1 MSKTFILETGGI
13 VYMIARQR
21 EIKATV
27 ADNATWRDVVFALA
41 QAAPALV
48 GDVIAKDRR
57 SLVGDFLI
65 NVGGTQTIQD
75 LDTAIG
81 PLEDNTH
88 FVLLSDLC

>member
-1 MSKTFILETGGI
+1 MSKTLILETSGV
-13 VYMIARQR
+13 VYTIARQR
-21 EIKATV
+21 EVRVTV

-57 SLVGDFLI
+57 SLLGDFLI
-65 NVGGTQTIQD
+65 NVGGAQTISD

-81 PLEDNTH
+81 PVEDNTRL
-88 FVLLSDLC
+88 VLLSDLC

>member
-1 MSKTFILETGGI
+1 MSKTLILETGGI

-21 EIKATV
+21 EIRVTV

-65 NVGGTQTIQD
+65 NAGGTQTIQD

-81 PLEDNTH
+81 PVEDNTRL
-88 FVLLSDLC
+88 VLLSDLC